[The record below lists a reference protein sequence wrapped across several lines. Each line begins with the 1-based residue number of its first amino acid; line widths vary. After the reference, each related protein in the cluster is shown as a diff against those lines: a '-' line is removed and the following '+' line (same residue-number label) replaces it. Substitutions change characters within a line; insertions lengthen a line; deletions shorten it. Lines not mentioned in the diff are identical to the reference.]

1 MFPGKLVPQNFSLT
15 CGSSTKHFACS
26 EIIIFSW
33 RFSLCQESRKN
44 LVKNGVRWRL
54 SEIQSGL
61 DYLNKMALMYKTG
74 LIICCFLIA
83 TEVGSRSIFDND
95 GKWVLIWFLVQ
106 PFLVCILVCAIG
118 VVQSCKLVWIKWSAV
133 YFKLKGCTLW
143 QTVIFVH
150 LVFLSNFP

>member
-1 MFPGKLVPQNFSLT
+1 M
-15 CGSSTKHFACS
+15 
-26 EIIIFSW
+26 
-33 RFSLCQESRKN
+33 
-44 LVKNGVRWRL
+44 KNGVRWRL

-106 PFLVCILVCAIG
+106 PFLVCILVCAIE

-133 YFKLKGCTLW
+133 YFVVK
-143 QTVIFVH
+143 
-150 LVFLSNFP
+150 

>member
-1 MFPGKLVPQNFSLT
+1 M
-15 CGSSTKHFACS
+15 
-26 EIIIFSW
+26 
-33 RFSLCQESRKN
+33 
-44 LVKNGVRWRL
+44 KNGVRWRL

-106 PFLVCILVCAIG
+106 PFLVCILVCAIE
-118 VVQSCKLVWIKWSAV
+118 VVQSSESCKLVWIKWSAV
-133 YFKLKGCTLW
+133 YFKVK
-143 QTVIFVH
+143 
-150 LVFLSNFP
+150 